1 MKRVY
6 RAVAVAPGDGGWQIM
21 LDSRVL
27 RTPAKAPLLL
37 PSRAL
42 AEAVAAEWD
51 AQVETVVPAT
61 MPLMRLAAT
70 AIDRVVP
77 QRARVIEEVV
87 GYAGTDLVCYRADRP
102 AELVGRQ
109 QAIWQPLVD
118 WATLRYDAPLIVT
131 TGIVPRPQP
140 AGAVAAI
147 QTAVAAF
154 DDFSLTALHG
164 LTTACGSVVIA
175 LALAEAHL
183 EPEAAWQAS
192 QLDETFQIEKW
203 GEDAEASRRRTAI
216 RADIEDSCRFLALLR
231 NS

>member
-6 RAVAVAPGDGGWQIM
+6 RAVAVAPGDGGWQVM

-37 PSRAL
+37 PNRTL

-77 QRARVIEEVV
+77 QRARVIDEVA

-102 AELVGRQ
+102 AELVARQ

-118 WATLRYDAPLIVT
+118 WATLRYDAPLLVT
-131 TGIVPRPQP
+131 TGVVPRPQP
-140 AGAVAAI
+140 AGVVAAI
-147 QTAVAAF
+147 QAAVAAF
-154 DDFSLTALHG
+154 DDFGLTALHG

-175 LALAEAHL
+175 LALADSHL

-192 QLDETFQIEKW
+192 QLDETYQIEKW
-203 GEDAEASRRRTAI
+203 GEDAEAARRRAAI
-216 RADIEDSCRFLALLR
+216 RVDIEDNCRFLALLHR
-231 NS
+231 T

>member
-6 RAVAVAPGDGGWQIM
+6 RAVAVAPGDGGWQVM
-21 LDSRVL
+21 LDSRLL

-37 PSRAL
+37 PNCAL

-77 QRARVIEEVV
+77 QRARVIDEVA

-102 AELVGRQ
+102 AELVARQ

-118 WATLRYDAPLIVT
+118 WATLRYDAPLLVT
-131 TGIVPRPQP
+131 TGVVPRPQP
-140 AGAVAAI
+140 AGVVAAI
-147 QTAVAAF
+147 HAAVAAF

-175 LALAEAHL
+175 LALADSHL
-183 EPEAAWQAS
+183 QPEAAWQAS
-192 QLDETFQIEKW
+192 QLDETYQIENW
-203 GEDAEASRRRTAI
+203 GEDAEARRRRAAI

-231 NS
+231 SG

>member
-6 RAVAVAPGDGGWQIM
+6 RAVAVAPGDGGWQVM
-21 LDSRVL
+21 LDSRPL

-37 PSRAL
+37 PNRAL
-42 AEAVAAEWD
+42 AEAVAQEWD
-51 AQVETVVPAT
+51 AQVETVVPPT
-61 MPLMRLAAT
+61 MPLMRLATT

-77 QRARVIEEVV
+77 QRARVIEEVA

-102 AELVGRQ
+102 AELVARQ

-118 WATLRYDAPLIVT
+118 WATLRFDAPLLVT
-131 TGIVPRPQP
+131 TGVVPRPQP

-147 QTAVAAF
+147 QAAVAAF

-164 LTTACGSVVIA
+164 LTTTCGSVVIA
-175 LALAEAHL
+175 LALAESHL

-203 GEDAEASRRRTAI
+203 GEDTEAGRRRAAI

-231 NS
+231 SS

>member
-6 RAVAVAPGDGGWQIM
+6 RAVAVAPGDGGWQVM

-37 PSRAL
+37 PNRAL
-42 AEAVAAEWD
+42 AAALAAEWG
-51 AQVETVVPAT
+51 AQIETIVPAT

-70 AIDRVVP
+70 AIDRVAP
-77 QRARVIEEVV
+77 QRERVIEEVAA
-87 GYAGTDLVCYRADRP
+87 YAGTDLICYRAERP
-102 AELVGRQ
+102 AELVARQ

-131 TGIVPRPQP
+131 TGVVPRPQP

-147 QTAVAAF
+147 HAAVAAF
-154 DDFSLTALHG
+154 DDFSLTALHD
-164 LTTACGSVVIA
+164 LTTTCGSVVIA
-175 LALAEAHL
+175 LALAESHL

-192 QLDETFQIEKW
+192 QLDETYQIEKW
-203 GEDAEASRRRTAI
+203 GEDAEAGRRRAAI
-216 RADIEDSCRFLALLR
+216 RSDIEASCRFLTLLR
-231 NS
+231 R

>member
-37 PSRAL
+37 PNRAL

-70 AIDRVVP
+70 AIDRVAP
-77 QRARVIEEVV
+77 QRAGVIEEVA

-102 AELVGRQ
+102 AELVARQ
-109 QAIWQPLVD
+109 QAVWQPLVD
-118 WATLRYDAPLIVT
+118 WATLRYDAPLLVT
-131 TGIVPRPQP
+131 TGVVPRPQP

-147 QTAVAAF
+147 QAAVAAF

-175 LALAEAHL
+175 LALAESHL
-183 EPEAAWQAS
+183 EPEAAWHAS
-192 QLDETFQIEKW
+192 QLDET
-203 GEDAEASRRRTAI
+203 
-216 RADIEDSCRFLALLR
+216 
-231 NS
+231 

>member
-6 RAVAVAPGDGGWQIM
+6 RAVAVAPGDGGWQVM
-21 LDSRVL
+21 LDSRQL

-37 PSRAL
+37 PNRAL

-77 QRARVIEEVV
+77 QRARVIDEVA

-102 AELVGRQ
+102 AELVARQ

-118 WATLRYDAPLIVT
+118 WATLRYDAPLLVT
-131 TGIVPRPQP
+131 TGVVPRPQP
-140 AGAVAAI
+140 AGVVAAI
-147 QTAVAAF
+147 QAAVAAF
-154 DDFSLTALHG
+154 DDFGLTALHG

-175 LALAEAHL
+175 LALADSHL

-192 QLDETFQIEKW
+192 QLDEIYQIEKW
-203 GEDAEASRRRTAI
+203 GEDAEAARRRAAI
-216 RADIEDSCRFLALLR
+216 RADIGDNCRFLTLLR
-231 NS
+231 SG

>member
-6 RAVAVAPGDGGWQIM
+6 RAVAVAPSDGGWQVM
-21 LDSRVL
+21 LDSRAL

-37 PSRAL
+37 PNRTL
-42 AEAVAAEWD
+42 AEAIAAEWD
-51 AQVETVVPAT
+51 AQVETVVPAM

-70 AIDRVVP
+70 AIDRVAP
-77 QRARVIEEVV
+77 QRAGVIEEVA

-102 AELVGRQ
+102 AELVARQ

-118 WATLRYDAPLIVT
+118 WATLRYDAPLLVT
-131 TGIVPRPQP
+131 TGVVPRAQP
-140 AGAVAAI
+140 AGAMAAI
-147 QTAVAAF
+147 QVAVAAF

-175 LALAEAHL
+175 LALAESHL

-192 QLDETFQIEKW
+192 QLDESFQIEKW
-203 GEDAEASRRRTAI
+203 GEDAEAGRRRAAI
-216 RADIEDSCRFLALLR
+216 RADIEASCRFLALLR
-231 NS
+231 S